1 MSAVFCGQALASTES
16 ATSGQSANSQCLSA
30 LPGRLGRGKFVLDG
44 LGWKDKN
51 QRTCHSYSTTA
62 WFVSIL
68 SVAVLLCLLTR
79 GEENEASSW
88 IFCRLFYIFIF
99 PIFEGKKK
107 QIFLFSVTNSNFLS
121 MPAERGFGFTP
132 GVYCARVRAVFV
144 ESSTTKV
151 TLWQ

>member
-79 GEENEASSW
+79 GWGKRGLQLESSAAYL
-88 IFCRLFYIFIF
+88 IYLFFRF
-99 PIFEGKKK
+99 SRGKKNRFFVFSYEFE
-107 QIFLFSVTNSNFLS
+107 FLVDAGWTRLWFYSWGILCKS
-121 MPAERGFGFTP
+121 P
-132 GVYCARVRAVFV
+132 
-144 ESSTTKV
+144 SSIRRE
-151 TLWQ
+151 